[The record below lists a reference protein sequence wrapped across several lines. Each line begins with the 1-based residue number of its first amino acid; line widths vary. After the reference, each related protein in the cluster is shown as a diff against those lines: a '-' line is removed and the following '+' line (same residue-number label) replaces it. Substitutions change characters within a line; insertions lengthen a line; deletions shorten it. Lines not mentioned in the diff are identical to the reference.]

1 MIAPMDDISLHLATP
16 RAMELKRIQLRS
28 RRLVTGDLLGQY
40 HSAFRGTG
48 LVFTDIREYQPGDD
62 VKHIHWKATART
74 NKVFVKS
81 YEEERQLRIILA
93 VDVSASMR
101 GVRHSAAFSKVV
113 EFSATVGALAQ
124 RGNDLIG
131 LSLFADT
138 SLTFLPPKSGIKRN
152 QEILASLLNV
162 KSEGRSTDL
171 AQGLHRISISSRKPS
186 IVFVLSD
193 FLCPPFEEELKT
205 LARIHD
211 VVLVQI
217 ESGLTLDASMGL
229 VTYGDAESASQMV
242 IDTSSSTVRSA
253 WQERLARHR
262 ASLRE
267 IAQRC
272 GADHITITDNPIRPL
287 TRLMQERTR
296 RISR

>member
-1 MIAPMDDISLHLATP
+1 MNQTNAHFSSPKAT
-16 RAMELKRIQLRS
+16 ELKRIQLRS

-40 HSAFRGTG
+40 RSAFRGTG

-81 YEEERQLRIILA
+81 YEEERQLRILLA
-93 VDVSASMR
+93 IDASASMR
-101 GVRHSAAFSKVV
+101 ALHQSSAFNKAF
-113 EFSATVGALAQ
+113 EFAATVGALAQ
-124 RGNDLIG
+124 RGNDLLG
-131 LSLFADT
+131 LALFADT
-138 SLTFLPPKSGIKRN
+138 PLAFLPPKSGLKRN
-152 QEILASLLNV
+152 QQIISTLVGMTNE
-162 KSEGRSTDL
+162 RRDTDL
-171 AQGLHRISISSRKPS
+171 AAGLHRVTLSLRKPS

-193 FLCPPFEEELKT
+193 FLCPPFEAELKV
-205 LARIHD
+205 LSRIHD

-217 ESGLTLDASMGL
+217 ESGLTLDERMGL
-229 VTYGDAESASQMV
+229 VTYGDAESGSLTT
-242 IDTSSSTVRSA
+242 IDTSNASVREA
-253 WQERLARHR
+253 WEKRLAEHR
-262 ASLRE
+262 ANLRE
-267 IAQRC
+267 VARTA